1 MFETHDD
8 TIIEWIPYN
17 QFNDVEEIKKSDYD
31 AVYSAIWKD
40 GPLQHDE
47 HYEELRRAPNKEIIL
62 RCLYNLQNIINDLL
76 YEAKLYSAERSK
88 DNYLKIYGISQNP
101 DTEDYIL
108 VFNDGYCLDCGEIY
122 TDRNN
127 KWCKQCQ
134 QNDLK
139 NNFKNWTSGNQ
150 KIDEFIQEM
159 QLKIRSYNDIIVEWI
174 PYNQFNN
181 IKEISKSNFTAVYLT
196 IWEKGPLK
204 YDEHC
209 GWLKRMPN
217 KKVVLKY
224 FYNLPNIINDF
235 LYEINSYSI
244 ETFKHND
251 ILNICGI
258 SQNPDTKDYIAVLN
272 DAYCENCSGIYTNIY
287 YKWCKPCLLNN
298 LKQNFANWT
307 SGNEEIDKII
317 KEMQLKINKYNDII
331 FEWIPY
337 DEFNNIKEINLN
349 NELLNEINSYSIE
362 IFKNNDI
369 LNMYGISQDP
379 DTKNYILVLNSDY
392 CEKCNEIYTNI
403 YYKWCKSSFTTIYSA
418 IWKDGSLQH
427 DKHYGIVKRI
437 SNKKVTLRSLYSS
450 QNIAHNFLN
459 EVAKEF
465 LIRKN
470 PFYNNLLGLSQN
482 PDTNACIIVLNNS
495 YCENCNK
502 IYTNINYKWCKPCQ
516 INNLKRNFVNWTSGN
531 EKIDEFIQETQLIK
545 TTYNSMIEWIPYNQ
559 FIDVKEIN
567 KSDSSVI
574 YSAVWKEGPLSP
586 LMYKLYYDCSKWR
599 RNSLNKKVI
608 LKYFYSSNKFLNDE
622 PDEIYGISQNPN
634 TKDYIIV
641 FQDGYCLNCR
651 EIYTNTRYKWCKPC
665 QINKLKQNFANWT
678 SGNIEIDELIK
689 EIQLKIDKYNDII
702 IEWISY
708 NQFSSIKEINKDDF
722 SIVYSAM
729 WMGGPLQYDWSN
741 KELKRKS
748 NKKVTLKYLYDLQD
762 INEFLNEIESYS
774 IEKSENNNI
783 LNIYGIS
790 QDPITKDYIIV
801 LQDGVVAKYI
811 QSYIINEMQLKISRW
826 DDIMVEWVPYNQFN
840 NVKEIG
846 RGGFSIVYSATWKD
860 GPLQHDECYGKS
872 KRMPNKE
879 VALKC
884 LKNSQNLSNE
894 FLNEYSISNDD
905 KILNLYGISRNPD
918 TKDYIMILKYA
929 DSGNINNYSYISINW
944 YWYEKL
950 SVLKYIIEGLEKIHN
965 NNMVHRDF
973 HTGNILLSYDHYNF
987 YTGSGNFIGNVYIS
1001 DMGLCGEVD
1010 NIDKTNL
1017 YGDMPYVA
1025 PEVLR
1030 GDSYTKAADIYSFG
1044 MIMYFV
1050 ATKRQPFADCA
1061 HDNILALNI
1070 CNGIRPKI
1078 NEKEAP
1084 KCYIDLMER
1093 CWNSNPNNRPNAIEV
1108 YKLIRLFQLEKNEE
1122 IKKQFEEA
1130 EEYRKANLLSV
1141 ENNRSI
1147 NLHPQAYYTSRLLN
1161 PFTKDLPK
1169 CDYNSSMLH
1178 LFIYLFIYFMKEFI
1192 KHYLFYRISIENEN
1206 DNEQSE
1212 EK

>member
-1 MFETHDD
+1 MSENEIKCKNCDEIRTNIKRKWETQLMFETHDD

-108 VFNDGYCLDCGEIY
+108 VFNDGYCLDC
-122 TDRNN
+122 
-127 KWCKQCQ
+127 
-134 QNDLK
+134 
-139 NNFKNWTSGNQ
+139 
-150 KIDEFIQEM
+150 
-159 QLKIRSYNDIIVEWI
+159 
-174 PYNQFNN
+174 
-181 IKEISKSNFTAVYLT
+181 VYLT

-287 YKWCKPCLLNN
+287 YKWIPNKKVTLKCLHN
-298 LKQNFANWT
+298 
-307 SGNEEIDKII
+307 
-317 KEMQLKINKYNDII
+317 MQD
-331 FEWIPY
+331 
-337 DEFNNIKEINLN
+337 LN

-403 YYKWCKSSFTTIYSA
+403 YYKWS

-622 PDEIYGISQNPN
+622 PDE
-634 TKDYIIV
+634 
-641 FQDGYCLNCR
+641 
-651 EIYTNTRYKWCKPC
+651 
-665 QINKLKQNFANWT
+665 
-678 SGNIEIDELIK
+678 
-689 EIQLKIDKYNDII
+689 
-702 IEWISY
+702 WISY

-894 FLNEYSISNDD
+894 FLNEIKKYSISNDD

-1169 CDYNSSMLH
+1169 CDYNSRYQLR
-1178 LFIYLFIYFMKEFI
+1178 MKMI
-1192 KHYLFYRISIENEN
+1192 MNNQKKNEN
-1206 DNEQSE
+1206 YLEHYCLTNVT
-1212 EK
+1212 